1 MGRRYRLYPTE
12 EQDKVLTKWGHTVRA
27 LWNVALEQRNYLWK
41 QRRHTMRAIEQ
52 CKRLT
57 AGRAELTWL
66 AELPAQ
72 AAQQV
77 LRRLDRAY
85 DNYWNPEHPAGFPQL
100 KKRANR
106 VAVPLPGQSVEVRKL
121 NRHWGEVKLPKLGW
135 VRFRLSRPLGG
146 NIRNAT
152 VSRDGLG
159 WHVSFGV
166 ATGWTA
172 APPNGKPG
180 CGIDFGV
187 AASAYVS
194 TEAAPRVKPDG
205 LTKAEK
211 NRLRALEQRKARQ
224 ITYAKKHADGR
235 YSNRLRATIAAIG
248 KLRTREANRRQDF
261 THKLTTDLA
270 KNHGFVGIE
279 DLRVVSMTA
288 SAKGSAGQPGKN
300 VAQKSGLNRAILDNC
315 AGERRRQLAYKCPQY
330 GSQLIAVPA
339 AVPHRPAPPAARS
352 TLSPVWDA
360 ADCSPARAAD
370 TRTTPTTTPR
380 SRSRP
385 EPAGRAARSPT
396 ARAGTPRCR
405 VPPACGGERVKPS
418 RLPPGSPRESL
429 GTNRE
434 GIVKTTRSSQP
445 NSRYP

>member
-1 MGRRYRLYPTE
+1 MKADMGRRYRLYPTE

-52 CKRLT
+52 CKQLT

-135 VRFRLSRPLGG
+135 VRLRLSRPLGG

-339 AVPHRPAPPAARS
+339 ARTSQTCAACGEVDSESRVGCGRLFACARCGHEDDADHNASVEIEARARRTGGSVTNSTRRHPAVP
-352 TLSPVWDA
+352 
-360 ADCSPARAAD
+360 SPARMRRR
-370 TRTTPTTTPR
+370 TR
-380 SRSRP
+380 
-385 EPAGRAARSPT
+385 EAQPT
-396 ARAGTPRCR
+396 ASG
-405 VPPACGGERVKPS
+405 
-418 RLPPGSPRESL
+418 
-429 GTNRE
+429 
-434 GIVKTTRSSQP
+434 
-445 NSRYP
+445 